1 MTKSTQQPTGD
12 AGEALEL
19 SASPGKMASVSRR
32 SLLRIGLA
40 TGGAVGIASLAACT
54 STAADA
60 PVATTGDG
68 NTDAAGLYASVG
80 ILTTASYWI
89 GPKAAMK
96 SAEQKF
102 GLTTSFNGTTGL
114 DDAELVTILDQLIPQ
129 NPKGFLIE
137 PADPTAVQDV
147 IKRAR
152 DAGIPSLIINSGY
165 LPEGNEVGYIGFSRQ
180 EAAALAAD
188 VIIEQAPA
196 GPGKVVCMIFSASA
210 QAMTD
215 GLAGFKAQIA
225 KKRPELEVIT
235 VVDNADN
242 QYATTLMEQTLN
254 ANPDIVGVA
263 SIDTVGGQSAA
274 NAMKTLG
281 KEDIVLVAGGLDE
294 GQAQYWPLIE
304 SGIVNAGIL
313 SSSFEQFY
321 VGLQFLVN
329 LNTNAINGIDWRKNK
344 EVRVVPKNTD
354 LGSFVVTKD
363 NVGAFKNL
371 G

>member
-1 MTKSTQQPTGD
+1 MTTSTQQQSGSS
-12 AGEALEL
+12 GETLASSGVS
-19 SASPGKMASVSRR
+19 SAVSRR
-32 SLLRIGLA
+32 SLLGIGLA
-40 TGGAVGIASLAACT
+40 TGGALGISALTACT
-54 STAADA
+54 GTAAETPPA
-60 PVATTGDG
+60 GGVNP
-68 NTDAAGLYASVG
+68 DAAGLYAAVG

-96 SAEQKF
+96 SAEQTF

-129 NPKGFLIE
+129 KPKGFLIE

-152 DAGIPSLIINSGY
+152 AAGIPSLVINSAY

-196 GPGKVVCMIFSASA
+196 GAGKVVALIFSASA

-215 GLAGFKAQIA
+215 ALAGFKAQIS

-242 QYATTLMEQTLN
+242 QYATTLMTQTLN
-254 ANPDIVGVA
+254 ANPDIVGIA
-263 SIDTVGGQSAA
+263 SLDTVGGQSAA

-294 GQAQYWPLIE
+294 GQSQYWPLID
-304 SGIVNAGIL
+304 SGLVNAGIL

-321 VGLQFLVN
+321 VGLQYLVN
-329 LNTNAINGIDWRKNK
+329 LNTNAINGIDWRKNQ
-344 EVRVVPKNTD
+344 EIRVVPKNTD
-354 LGSFVVTKD
+354 LGSFVVTKE
-363 NVGAFKNL
+363 NLAAFK
-371 G
+371 